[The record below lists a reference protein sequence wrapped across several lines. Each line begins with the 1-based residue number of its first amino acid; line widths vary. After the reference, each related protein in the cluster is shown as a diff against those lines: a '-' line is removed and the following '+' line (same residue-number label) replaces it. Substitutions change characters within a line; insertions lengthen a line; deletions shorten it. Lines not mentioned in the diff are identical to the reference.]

1 MKPNYVRLSLEE
13 LALILFLLETY
24 GKLGRYALSK
34 LTGLGEGRVRNLIR
48 RLAEVGYIEV
58 SKGGSKLTWKGH
70 RLYDYILREL
80 RVEEVLT
87 LSKGGK
93 EGVCFHFKGGLKGLR
108 ILEVRDEVIRGGGE
122 EALIM
127 EVRGGRLILPPV
139 GLAEKYLPSL
149 TALLERSMNL
159 NEGDLILVSL
169 AKDLVR
175 AFKGALRAAV
185 RISSV
190 STST

>member
-127 EVRGGRLILPPV
+127 EVRGGRLIL
-139 GLAEKYLPSL
+139 LPSL